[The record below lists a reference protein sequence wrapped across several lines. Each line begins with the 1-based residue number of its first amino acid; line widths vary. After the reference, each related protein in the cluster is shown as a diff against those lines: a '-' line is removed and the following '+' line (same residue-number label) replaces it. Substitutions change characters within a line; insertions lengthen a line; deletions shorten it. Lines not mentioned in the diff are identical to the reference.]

1 MIRPEEATS
10 NNVYDKCA
18 ESYGYDID
26 SALSSRLKWQLLRKY
41 IDYNYT
47 VLDAGCGN
55 GIHIQAVAHYCTH
68 IIGIDINDK
77 MLFLA
82 QEKLREKGI
91 KNAELFKQSCSSLQ
105 FEDNSFDLVYSY
117 STLLLIPDFFLAI
130 RQLLRVLKPG
140 GIAILDIT
148 GRYNLSQ
155 IYWSKYYRSHG
166 HFGINSFS
174 HKAIAELLLQLNSE
188 VIEEHA
194 LGFTDQWKYL
204 PLLSRA
210 TILDRLFHKGNSLD
224 LDYLISNIRFLFPLA
239 NRWYIVSRK
248 IADM

>member
-18 ESYGYDID
+18 KSYGYDID
-26 SALSSRLKWQLLRKY
+26 SALSSRLKYHLLNKY
-41 IDYNYT
+41 IDSNHT
-47 VLDAGCGN
+47 VLDVGCGN
-55 GIHIQAVAHYCTH
+55 GIYIQAVAHYCTR
-68 IIGIDINDK
+68 IIGIDINDN

-82 QEKLREKGI
+82 REKLREKGI
-91 KNAELFKQSCSSLQ
+91 TNAQLYKQSASSVQ
-105 FEDNSFDLVYSY
+105 FEDNSFDLVYSF

-130 RQLLRVLKPG
+130 RQILRVLKPG

-155 IYWSKYYRSHG
+155 IYWSRYYRSHG
-166 HFGINSFS
+166 HFGVNSFS
-174 HKAIAELLLQLNSE
+174 HKTITELLLQLNTE

-204 PLLSRA
+204 PLLNHI

-224 LDYLISNIRFLFPLA
+224 LDYLISNIRLFFPLA
-239 NRWYIVSRK
+239 NRWYIVGRK
-248 IADM
+248 TASL